1 MLRTSA
7 DWWTEADLALDV
19 RHAAEYR
26 TRAVLRLLERAGVE
40 VMTPGG
46 PHGWITAP
54 HAIAA
59 GVHATGAGVW
69 VGHQVTGGR
78 SAVVVTGGPGALVP
92 VPERTP
98 EVAASALLGAVLGL
112 ARACRIETTAT
123 GAVRGAVCARCAA
136 WADSVAA
143 AVLVDARP
151 PVRR

>member
-1 MLRTSA
+1 MLTIPTTAA
-7 DWWTEADLALDV
+7 DWWAEADLALDV

-26 TRAVLRLLERAGVE
+26 TRAVLRLLERVGVQ
-40 VMTPGG
+40 VMTLPGT
-46 PHGWITAP
+46 HGWITAP

-69 VGHQVTGGR
+69 VGQQVTR
-78 SAVVVTGGPGALVP
+78 GPGAMVP
-92 VPERTP
+92 VPDRTP
-98 EVAASALLGAVLGL
+98 YTAASALLGAALDL

-123 GAVRGAVCARCAA
+123 GTVRGAACARCAS
-136 WADSVAA
+136 WADSVVR